1 MMFGPWGSREETMA
15 QGKRVKRANAAPD
28 SKKPKVVTRA
38 LRATGESSPPARLA
52 WLKPIADY
60 KRHQTKAFAVTRFG
74 RWLSKA

>member
-1 MMFGPWGSREETMA
+1 MMFGPWGSRKETMA
-15 QGKRVKRANAAPD
+15 QDKRVDRKGANAAPD

-74 RWLSKA
+74 

>member
-1 MMFGPWGSREETMA
+1 MA
-15 QGKRVKRANAAPD
+15 QDKRVDGKGANAAPD

-60 KRHQTKAFAVTRFG
+60 KRHRGCARSVHAR
-74 RWLSKA
+74 